1 MALIQVSGLTKS
13 YGPKQVLRGVDLSVD
28 EGEIVG
34 ILGPNGSGKTTAVEC
49 IGGLRTPDAGQI
61 AVAGHDPRGA
71 GAELRELL
79 GMQLQQCR
87 LPARIKVGEALAL
100 YSSFYTDPRPNEELL
115 ERFDL
120 ADQRGTRFVNLS
132 GGQQQRLSVALALI
146 GRPRIAFLDELTTG
160 LDPSARRDIWSY
172 LELLRGEGVT
182 MILVTHFMEEAQYLC
197 DRVVILSEG
206 RIIAE
211 GAPDEVAGS
220 GGSQEI
226 SFDASTDNPLTELQ
240 ELPAVTDVSVARG
253 RVIVHGG
260 EEAPQQVI
268 AAMTQRGI
276 PTQRL
281 RITTPTLDDAFLS
294 LTQHNHHEP
303 EAPEEQ

>member
-1 MALIQVSGLTKS
+1 MALIEVSGLTKS
-13 YGPKQVLRGVDLSVD
+13 YGPTQVLRGVDLAVD

-34 ILGPNGSGKTTAVEC
+34 VLGSNGSGKTTAVEC

-61 AVAGHDPRGA
+61 TVAGHDPRSA

-87 LPARIKVGEALAL
+87 LPAKITVDEALAL
-100 YSSFYTDPRPNEELL
+100 YSAFYADPRPGEELL

-120 ADQRGTRFVNLS
+120 TDQRSTRFADLS

-146 GRPRIAFLDELTTG
+146 GRPRVAFLDELTTG

-172 LELLRGEGVT
+172 LKLLRNDGVT
-182 MILVTHFMEEAQYLC
+182 MILVTHFMEEAQHLC
-197 DRVVILSEG
+197 DRVVILSEV

-220 GGSQEI
+220 GGAQEV
-226 SFDASTDNPLTELQ
+226 SFDAGADIPITELQ
-240 ELPAVTDVSVARG
+240 ELPAVTDVSIERG

-276 PTQRL
+276 PTRRL

-294 LTQHNHHEP
+294 LTQHSHHEP
-303 EAPEEQ
+303 ESPEEQ